1 MIQIKLVELV
11 SSIHPPRQLLVGKHL
26 IRCTLLSH
34 MILQS
39 ERMILQS
46 EYINIYSLKKF
57 ILNIS
62 DARDLSHSPG

>member
-1 MIQIKLVELV
+1 LV

>member
-1 MIQIKLVELV
+1 LV

-46 EYINIYSLKKF
+46 ERMILQSEYINIYSLKKF